1 MSTTECRA
9 SKEREGGG
17 GDKTCR
23 KVALE
28 RKGKRRTSSRCT
40 QGSHQSMSNT
50 HMHVAV
56 RSVSH
61 GDGGARVRQPSDSVS
76 HRARARGR
84 GRDLGGDLCLSSARH
99 LPLSRSLSNRRNTQ
113 KHSHARGRA
122 LGLSRSPDSA
132 SAMSGSAT
140 QHLLA
145 HQVEAAQKAP
155 QAGGHLDSIRAA
167 C

>member
-1 MSTTECRA
+1 
-9 SKEREGGG
+9 
-17 GDKTCR
+17 
-23 KVALE
+23 
-28 RKGKRRTSSRCT
+28 
-40 QGSHQSMSNT
+40 MSNT

-56 RSVSH
+56 RRVSH

-99 LPLSRSLSNRRNTQ
+99 LPLSRSLSNEETLRKNTHTHAGARR
-113 KHSHARGRA
+113 
-122 LGLSRSPDSA
+122 LSRSPDSA